1 MGKAT
6 FINQH
11 DWMAVRASFPD
22 GNKANVTWNRSGSN
36 VSVTP
41 HDRHLAEALSLIVDQ
56 ASARSKEAGSEYKT
70 LGEIAAR
77 MESAANRAD
86 SLAAYVDGLKI
97 ALGVTGERPAIKGA
111 ENAPAQTISSIKPNR
126 GGWLVEAAFPNGEK
140 LQVKVGRAS
149 VGLLTHPQIA
159 SRDNEISKFV
169 FGMKQIGTMDDE
181 TLARTL
187 EEAARGAP
195 GVDEWLDAAR
205 TATLGGPKPR

>member
-22 GNKANVTWNRSGSN
+22 GVQANVTWNRGGSN

-41 HDRHLAEALSLIVDQ
+41 HDRRLAEALSLIVDQ
-56 ASARSKEAGSEYKT
+56 AGARSKDAASEYRN

-77 MESAANRAD
+77 MEAVAKQAS
-86 SLAAYVDGLKI
+86 SLDAYVAGLRT

-111 ENAPAQTISSIKPNR
+111 ESAPAQTVSSIKPSR
-126 GGWLVEAAFPNGEK
+126 GGWLIEAAFPNGEK
-140 LQVKVGRAS
+140 LQLKVSRAS
-149 VGLLTHPQIA
+149 IGLLSSPQIA

-169 FGMKQIGTMDDE
+169 FGLKQIGTMDDE
-181 TLARTL
+181 TLARAL
-187 EEAARGAP
+187 EAATHGAP
-195 GVDEWLDAAR
+195 GIDEWLDAAR
-205 TATLGGPKPR
+205 SATLAGPKPR